1 MRENF
6 HRMMASIL
14 RFHGGRPGEVDKGPW
29 KVDLHVAP
37 KIREMIS
44 NVAHMF
50 HLLNHNDAYK
60 RFMYK

>member
-14 RFHGGRPGEVDKGPW
+14 RFHGGLSGDVDKGPW
-29 KVDLHVAP
+29 KVDLDVGP
-37 KIREMIS
+37 KIRVMIS

-50 HLLNHNDAYK
+50 HLLNPNAVYK